1 VKRAVLLLLVVASG
15 CIRRPTNPPIHQP
28 TNPPTHQ
35 PTNPPTDKT
44 TPRFYTGKT
53 YGSEAAFNPLTQI
66 LNEGFDV
73 LALRGQDRHIFDR
86 NLSGDAANI
95 WRSIANA
102 PATYRNYG
110 WSVIRNEF
118 LPITSQRVPGGGS
131 WLPNYQS
138 HLIGSG
144 MVSQRM
150 TEWYE
155 YHHVPGAAWWSA
167 GTMMAAH
174 FLNEAVENNGWRSY
188 NEDATTDLLFF
199 DVAGILLWKNDRVQ
213 RTFSGTLQL
222 SNWTG
227 QPSWNP
233 VSRTI
238 ENTGQYFVLR
248 GPIPKSESWRWFYL
262 FGMSGAGGL
271 SKRIGQQTALSAGIG
286 LDAIENPIT
295 DSTRMTKGAT
305 LKPKLAMYLDRNGSV
320 LGSLAIGSPR
330 GMSSWLTANVYPGV
344 IRVGPV
350 APGYWL
356 QAVRD
361 GGIRVGV
368 TSSWGI
374 GLAGGSAK

>member
-1 VKRAVLLLLVVASG
+1 MKRFLFAVLAAAA
-15 CIRRPTNPPIHQP
+15 CTRPQSAARNPEPEG
-28 TNPPTHQ
+28 
-35 PTNPPTDKT
+35 
-44 TPRFYTGKT
+44 RFYTGKS

-86 NLSGDAANI
+86 NLGADATNVWQSMIHADD
-95 WRSIANA
+95 
-102 PATYRNYG
+102 TYRNYG
-110 WSVIRNEF
+110 WSVIKNEF

-138 HLIGSG
+138 HLFGSG
-144 MVSQRM
+144 MVSARM
-150 TEWYE
+150 TEWFE
-155 YHHVPGAAWWSA
+155 YHGYAHPGLWSA
-167 GTMMAAH
+167 GTMMTAH
-174 FLNEAVENNGWRSY
+174 FLNEAVENNGWRLR

-199 DVAGILLWKNDRVQ
+199 DVAGILLWKNDRLQ
-213 RTFSGTLQL
+213 RAFSGTLQL

-248 GPIPKSESWRWFYL
+248 GPIPRSENWRWFYL
-262 FGMSGAGGL
+262 FGMSGAGGP
-271 SKRIGQQTALSAGIG
+271 SRRVGENTWLSAGLG
-286 LDAIENPIT
+286 LDAVENPIT

-305 LKPKLAMYLDRNGSV
+305 LKPKVAMYLDRNGSV
-320 LGSLAIGSPR
+320 LGSLAIGSPN
-330 GMSSWLTANVYPGV
+330 GMSSWVTANVYPGV
-344 IRVGPV
+344 IRIGRV

-356 QAVRD
+356 QLPR
-361 GGIRVGV
+361 GGGLRAGI
-368 TSSWGI
+368 TSSWGV